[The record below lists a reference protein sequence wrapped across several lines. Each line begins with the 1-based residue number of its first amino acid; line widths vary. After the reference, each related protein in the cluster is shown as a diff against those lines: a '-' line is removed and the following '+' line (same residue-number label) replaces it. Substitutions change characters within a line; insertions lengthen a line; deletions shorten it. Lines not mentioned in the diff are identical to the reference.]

1 MIAHFDLITKYNEG
15 NALFDPEHPRYRAAA
30 ERALDRLAE
39 CPVLLEV
46 NTGAMARGYRTEPY
60 PAPRYRQR
68 WLDAGKELI
77 FSSDCHDRRF
87 LLHGF
92 EALKDIPHRETLC

>member
-1 MIAHFDLITKYNEG
+1 MLDSVCRDL
-15 NALFDPEHPRYRAAA
+15 R
-30 ERALDRLAE
+30 
-39 CPVLLEV
+39 
-46 NTGAMARGYRTEPY
+46 
-60 PAPRYRQR
+60 R